1 MTANALVT
9 GQFFKAPEQR
19 ASKSGKQFVKA
30 TLRAKDGDSSQF
42 WTVMAFGET
51 AQAELMRL
59 RDGDSLSAQGGFKAE
74 LYRPSDGGDA
84 RISLTLFADAVLP
97 LRSAPK
103 PRRESDAEKPAAPT
117 SRPPA
122 YDDDIPF

>member
-1 MTANALVT
+1 VTAHALVT
-9 GQFFKAPEQR
+9 GQLPRPPEQR
-19 ASKSGKQFVKA
+19 TGKSGKQFAKA
-30 TLRAKDGDSSQF
+30 TVRVKDGDASQF

-59 RDGDSLSAQGGFKAE
+59 RDGDSVSIQGGFKAE
-74 LYRPSDGGDA
+74 LYRPADGGEP
-84 RISLTLFADAVLP
+84 RVSLTIFADAVLP

-103 PRRESDAEKPAAPT
+103 PRRESDAERPAPK
-117 SRPPA
+117 SRPSV